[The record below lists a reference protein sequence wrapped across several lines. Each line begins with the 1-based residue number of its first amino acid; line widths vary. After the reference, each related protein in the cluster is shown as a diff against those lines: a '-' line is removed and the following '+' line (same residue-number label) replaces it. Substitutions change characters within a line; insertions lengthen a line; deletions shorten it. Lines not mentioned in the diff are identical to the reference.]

1 MTLAPVIDQVAAG
14 LNITPATA
22 GLLAGIP
29 VFCFA
34 LTVPLASW
42 VMRRAGLEAAVTISL
57 IAVLLGTIIRS
68 LDGPASAFAGMAV
81 IGLGITIG
89 NITVP
94 VIIGR
99 DFPNSVSSVSGM
111 YTAALNMGSVITT
124 LGTAPLAQALGW
136 RWAIA
141 CWGALAILALI
152 IWRKVTTRLLVRTA
166 QPTIEAKPAAIGRI
180 WRRWDV
186 WALAVAFGC
195 QSFSYYGITAWLPT
209 LLTQEQ
215 GLSSQASGAYSA
227 TFQLFAIAGALG
239 VPLLRKR
246 GVPVQALAPVLS
258 VLWLALPAGLL
269 LAPGLFMVWTSLAG
283 IAQGGTFTVLIT
295 LMVQRSRSQAEGRS
309 MSALVQGFGY
319 VLAAIGPYT
328 LGSINTWSGNWT
340 APLLTTLGALTV
352 MGATILLV
360 ASAGPYRPL
369 RPTATG

>member
-1 MTLAPVIDQVAAG
+1 MTLAPVIEQVATG
-14 LNITPATA
+14 LNITSATV

-34 LTVPLASW
+34 FTVPLASW
-42 VMRRAGLEAAVTISL
+42 VMRRAGLEAAVTISRL
-57 IAVLLGTIIRS
+57 AVLLGTVIRS

-111 YTAALNMGSVITT
+111 YTAALNMGAIITT
-124 LGTAPLAQALGW
+124 LGTAPLAQVFGW

-141 CWGALAILALI
+141 CWGVLAILALI
-152 IWRKVTTRLLVRTA
+152 IWRKVTTRLMHGSS
-166 QPTIEAKPAAIGRI
+166 QPSIEVKPAAIGRI
-180 WRRWDV
+180 WGRWDA
-186 WALAVAFGC
+186 WALAIGFGS

-209 LLTQEQ
+209 LL
-215 GLSSQASGAYSA
+215 A
-227 TFQLFAIAGALG
+227 
-239 VPLLRKR
+239 
-246 GVPVQALAPVLS
+246 
-258 VLWLALPAGLL
+258 
-269 LAPGLFMVWTSLAG
+269 
-283 IAQGGTFTVLIT
+283 
-295 LMVQRSRSQAEGRS
+295 
-309 MSALVQGFGY
+309 QGFGY

-328 LGSINTWSGNWT
+328 LGSINVWSGSWT
-340 APLLTTLGALTV
+340 APLLTTLGALTL

-369 RPTATG
+369 RPTATE